1 MDAFLHKARLSVLA
15 VECEMNGARTRV
27 PASFPRPPAVAT
39 ERKRLVLWPSST
51 ASRWPPIGLLWSH
64 GLATR
69 AAQEVSG
76 KGDCELSSDGRD
88 RVFDVSFGSDRRR
101 LGVWDAGIGETFRAA
116 GRQRGESPLVRG

>member
-1 MDAFLHKARLSVLA
+1 MSPPLAREPAIRRLA
-15 VECEMNGARTRV
+15 ILAT
-27 PASFPRPPAVAT
+27 AST
-39 ERKRLVLWPSST
+39 ST